1 MSKRYK
7 FYGYNLTNDPKLLVE
22 RDQIP
27 QALEK
32 QMENLYIKAKEG
44 GKENI
49 RHLKDLSKKYP
60 DVPVLK
66 NFLSTAYINSGMEE
80 ESYKIN
86 DRLLKEHPNY
96 LYGILNKANEH
107 IIKEEL
113 EKVPAL
119 MGENM
124 ELQDLF
130 PERNIFHVSEMISF
144 METAIRYFIANN
156 DIEAAV
162 SRVDLLKEIDDQ
174 NPIVSL
180 FETILSNLE
189 FDNDAYP
196 QPEFNSYDKS
206 VQTEEPPTFQNEI
219 IHRLY
224 EAGFDI
230 DQGIL
235 SEILQLPRESVIPDL
250 QKVLRDSI
258 SRYEYFSYQDEEGNV
273 DESSFYF
280 PIHATFLL
288 GEMKAYEALDD
299 ILETLRQGDAFLDF
313 WYNDLLFQVFWQP
326 LYKLLPENQ
335 DALEHF
341 MIEPGVYTYAK
352 STVSQVYLQYYFHH
366 PEKREE
372 VAAWY
377 KRVLNAYLT
386 TDVENLVDAELIGF
400 MVCDVIDAGF
410 DELLPLIEQLYDA
423 GYVDEGIVHKE
434 ELQSEIKEKTSLT
447 SKQAVLSIFEQ
458 YDDILNNWQS
468 DEDDDET
475 PFDWDELDEDIE
487 DEIDDEID
495 EELFQH
501 FINTSENRSK
511 NNNQDAFPVR
521 KTPKIGRNEPCPC
534 GSGKKY
540 KKCCGK
546 NG

>member
-1 MSKRYK
+1 MSEQFK
-7 FYGYNLTNDPKLLVE
+7 FYGYTLTNDPKLLFE

-32 QMENLYIKAKEG
+32 QMENLYKKAKEG

-49 RHLKDLSKKYP
+49 RHLKDLSIKYP

-86 DRLLKEHPNY
+86 DRLLKEYPNY

-113 EKVPAL
+113 DKVPGL

-206 VQTEEPPTFQNEI
+206 VQTEEPPTFYNEI
-219 IHRLY
+219 IYRLY

-235 SEILQLPRESVIPDL
+235 SEILQLPRETVIPDL

-273 DESSFYF
+273 DESSLYF
-280 PIHATFLL
+280 PIHASFLL
-288 GEMKAYEALDD
+288 GEMKAGEALDD
-299 ILETLRQGDAFLDF
+299 ILETLRQGGAFLDF
-313 WYNDLLFQVFWQP
+313 WYNDVLFEVFWLP
-326 LYKLLPENQ
+326 LYKLLPENEH
-335 DALEHF
+335 ALERF
-341 MIEPGVYTYAK
+341 MFEPGGYTYAK

-372 VAAWY
+372 IAGWY
-377 KRVLNAYLT
+377 KRVFNAYLT
-386 TDVENLVDAELIGF
+386 SNAENLVDAELIGF
-400 MVCDVIDAGF
+400 MVCDVLDAGF

-423 GYVDEGIVHKE
+423 EYVDEGVVQKE
-434 ELQSEIKEKTSLT
+434 ELQSEIKEKISLT

-458 YDDILNNWQS
+458 YDEILNEWQS
-468 DEDDDET
+468 EEDET
-475 PFDWDELDEDIE
+475 PFGWDESDEDI
-487 DEIDDEID
+487 DDDID

-501 FINTSENRSK
+501 FINTSENRNSLNK
-511 NNNQDAFPVR
+511 QDAFPVR
-521 KTPKIGRNEPCPC
+521 KPPKIGRNEPCPC

-546 NG
+546 NV